1 MKRSLTIANSA
12 GNNCRQLLS
21 LLIAI
26 IVSITVYSQDSH
38 PHILVNP
45 QDKQII
51 LEKTNKYPWAKK
63 VFDDMLSSVEPYVK
77 KHASEP
83 EWILSRYLMNRTA
96 GKRYTRFYSDEDG
109 TALIRYEGDAP
120 YPTIRVSPHKRPPIT
135 ADGYSYKTPKIEE
148 LVPYDTSMKML
159 LTTNAPDGRKEWV
172 DPQAFVE
179 GINGR
184 INQLALDAAIIY
196 WLTGKEEYAVFAA
209 DIINQWA
216 RGAYYQQPIVG
227 PCRTGFL
234 SIQTLGDRQYAPL
247 TLAYDFLYDFMRS
260 KKYETSWY
268 ETVFEKTVNTMT
280 FRGYW
285 NNNWFAAQTP
295 TMVFNALSLED
306 KKKREYYLNFYLNKD
321 TINGACGH
329 LAMPSVL
336 EKWLTPDGHWKE
348 PGGYHTFP
356 VSSLLTSALAL
367 ENNGYNVFGKY
378 PALLQS
384 SYVLLKYSFPNFSA
398 PSIGDTGPVS
408 QSTDCLEIGLLMA
421 KKYGNKISDDL
432 TAAMD
437 VMIKQKGYKRE
448 SNDFLGLLCYLPE
461 IPDKTGVDYSW
472 PRSGELD
479 FAKCYL
485 QRNGS
490 NRKTGLMYVVQGA
503 TYNHNHA
510 NGMSLELYGAGRV
523 MGIDPGKGLTYEA
536 PLHVSYYAQWA
547 AHNTVVSGGL
557 SGSVP
562 YFTGGGGTK
571 NMGEIKLA
579 AMEPMAEKPAVSLFC
594 SFTDT
599 RYTDISTN
607 TKQQRSLSIIRTS
620 DNTGYYLDIYRSAN
634 EKSNEYVYH
643 NIGNELSFLDGERK
657 PITAKPKTF
666 PISRQ
671 PLDPPGFRNILD
683 YQSTGNIKSN
693 VTALFKLE
701 NKDGTNDYMQVLFT
715 GEDAREF
722 YSGNGPESGTAD
734 APFRSLPTPT
744 LVSRQEGEAWKRP
757 FIAVYEPFSGD
768 NNNSVEKIAIEE
780 RSSSGD
786 FVAVNVY
793 NKDKSRQLLFQSID
807 NNTVYKKGSWQF
819 KGNFGVVNLV
829 NNQLKYLYL
838 GDGNFISFQ
847 QYSLEIKSQHGAA
860 NLSVNKNNELEI
872 SCNQETT
879 ISIKAGSAKSI
890 AIVTADKKT
899 FIPITK
905 TADGISFKVPATTKS
920 IIQINK

>member
-1 MKRSLTIANSA
+1 MK
-12 GNNCRQLLS
+12 S
-21 LLIAI
+21 LLIISTSRGSKRRQLFSWLIAI
-26 IVSITVYSQDSH
+26 SASLTAYSQDSH
-38 PHILVNP
+38 PHILVGP
-45 QDKQII
+45 QDKQVI
-51 LEKTNKYPWAKK
+51 LEKTAKYPWAKK
-63 VFDDMLSSVEPYVK
+63 VFDDMVSSVDPYVK
-77 KHASEP
+77 KHTADP
-83 EWILSRYLMNRTA
+83 EWILSRYLMNRA
-96 GKRYTRFYSDEDG
+96 PGKRFTRFYSDEDG

-120 YPTIRVSPHKRPPIT
+120 VPTVRVSSHKRQPIT
-135 ADGYSYKTPKIEE
+135 DDGFGYKTPKIEE
-148 LVPYDTSMKML
+148 LIPYDTSTKML
-159 LTTNAPDGRKEWV
+159 LTRNAPDGKKELV
-172 DPQAFVE
+172 DPQAFIE
-179 GINGR
+179 SINGR

-216 RGAYYQQPIVG
+216 RGAFYQQPIVG

-295 TMVFNALSLED
+295 TMVYAALSLED
-306 KKKREYYLNFYLNKD
+306 KKKRDYYLNFYLNRD

-356 VSSLLTSALAL
+356 VSSLLTSALAM
-367 ENNGYNVFGKY
+367 EKNGYNIFGKF

-421 KKYGNKISDDL
+421 KKYGNKISEDL

-448 SNDFLGLLCYLPE
+448 SNDYLGLLCYLPE

-547 AHNTVVSGGL
+547 AHNTVVAGGL
-557 SGSVP
+557 SSSVP

-571 NMGEIKLA
+571 NMGAIKLA
-579 AMEPMAEKPAVSLFC
+579 AMEPLAEKQAVSAFC

-607 TKQQRSLSIIRTS
+607 TNQQRSLAIVRTS
-620 DNTGYYLDIYRSAN
+620 ENTGYYIDIYRSAN
-634 EKSNEYVYH
+634 DKSNEYVYH
-643 NIGNELSFLDGERK
+643 NIGNELSFIDAERK
-657 PITAKPKTF
+657 SIAVKSKTF
-666 PISRQ
+666 PINRQ

-683 YQSTGNIKSN
+683 YQSTGKIKTN
-693 VTALFKLE
+693 VTAVFKLE
-701 NKDGTNDYMQVLFT
+701 NKDGYNDYMQVLFT
-715 GEDAREF
+715 GEDAREY

-744 LVSRQEGEAWKRP
+744 LVIRQEGEAWKRP
-757 FIAVYEPFSGD
+757 FIAVYEPFSG
-768 NNNSVEKIAIEE
+768 NNNYSVEKIAIEDK
-780 RSSSGD
+780 SPSGD
-786 FVAVNVY
+786 FVALNVY
-793 NKDKSRQLLFQSID
+793 NKDKSQQLVLQTVD
-807 NNTVYKKGSWQF
+807 NNTLYKKGNWQF
-819 KGNFGVVNLV
+819 KGNFAVINLV
-829 NNQLKYLYL
+829 KNQLNYLYL
-838 GDGNFISFQ
+838 GDGNLISYQ

-860 NLSVNKNNELEI
+860 NLTIGNNNKLEI
-872 SCNQETT
+872 SCNQETA
-879 ISIKAGSAKSI
+879 IGIRGSSAKTVI
-890 AIVTADKKT
+890 IETAGLKT
-899 FIPITK
+899 SVPTTK
-905 TADGISFKVPATTKS
+905 TPNGISFNVPATSKS